1 MQIGD
6 KVTYI
11 RHSKDG
17 VSEGEAKIKGI
28 GLDGESR
35 AIVLLVEGDNS
46 FNTYTACVN
55 PTEDFKE
62 QFTAM
67 VTELEELSKEGNDK
81 AKAIVEQYNG
91 KISVMRDAL
100 IGSPVEL

>member
-17 VSEGEAKIKGI
+17 ISEGEAKIKGI

-35 AIVLLVEGDNS
+35 AIVLLVEGENS
-46 FNTYTACVN
+46 FNTYVSCVN
-55 PTEDFKE
+55 PSDEFKA
-62 QFTAM
+62 QFIAM
-67 VTELEELSKEGNDK
+67 VSELEELSKEGNDK
-81 AKAIVEQYNG
+81 AKAIVEEYNQ
-91 KISVMRDAL
+91 KISVKRDAL